1 MNNTNKVSN
10 QKLISIL
17 QSRIAK
23 RKIMLSNLWRGSH
36 PQIDWDSETFKLAA
50 LEISVVQKQDKQIM
64 KALIAAE
71 CKYEYHANTCHRLT
85 QEVLKL
91 RRQLASYKLTGKP
104 YISGNAN

>member
-1 MNNTNKVSN
+1 MNN

-23 RKIMLSNLWRGSH
+23 RKKMI
-36 PQIDWDSETFKLAA
+36 TFFLKHASRDKSYNKQLAM
-50 LEISVVQKQDKQIM
+50 EQKQDKQIM
-64 KALIAAE
+64 KALIDAE
-71 CKYEYHANTCHRLT
+71 RKYKYHANTCHRLT